1 MPDSGVKIS
10 SLPSAA
16 AEDIQGTD
24 VLAGVSDDA
33 TKKFTF
39 TNILTWIKARL
50 SKSDVG
56 LDNVAN
62 VLQYSAS
69 NPPPTPTKSDIGL
82 GNVDNVQQYSASNPP
97 PYPVTSVNGQI
108 GAVSIT
114 IPTPASPSDASPAMD
129 GTAAA
134 GSSPDF
140 ARGDHVHPT
149 DTSRQATINV
159 SGVLAG
165 DGNGGVAAVTVDS
178 SPDTSHTSNLI
189 SSAAVAGALTGLES
203 DLAAIHATGTTN
215 TTGAAISSGTYF
227 YLNGALVQAKENI
240 GTGAPFTSGT
250 NYAAVTAG
258 GLNDLKAALSNV
270 VTGSIPLTLD
280 GGPYTTPLTSGI
292 VKYMKYGRVTQLYI
306 DFKIAADA
314 TSSTSYFYMD
324 LPAELTGLSGVHIF
338 LPSKISNNG
347 TPLAFATAVNTR
359 LYVYLSTGG
368 ATPTFATAG
377 QSIEASGMYM
387 SAT

>member
-50 SKSDVG
+50 SKSDIG

-62 VLQYSAS
+62 VL
-69 NPPPTPTKSDIGL
+69 
-82 GNVDNVQQYSASNPP
+82 QYSASNPP

-165 DGNGGVAAVTVDS
+165 DGNGGIAAVTVDS

-189 SSAAVAGALTGLES
+189 SSAAVAGALTDLES

-227 YLNGALVQAKENI
+227 YLNGALVQAKANI
-240 GTGAPFTSGT
+240 ASGATFTSGT

-258 GLNDLKAALSNV
+258 GLNDLKSTITVSARQTLVNFTVPVPEPSDTNWHNASGTFDTTYKWYLIQCGPVGGTSNTMVVPGDIVRMINGGVLIQLQAFYDADNQGQLSVYNGTWV
-270 VTGSIPLTLD
+270 VTAK
-280 GGPYTTPLTSGI
+280 
-292 VKYMKYGRVTQLYI
+292 VK
-306 DFKIAADA
+306 
-314 TSSTSYFYMD
+314 S
-324 LPAELTGLSGVHIF
+324 
-338 LPSKISNNG
+338 
-347 TPLAFATAVNTR
+347 LAFEIKIQGIN
-359 LYVYLSTGG
+359 
-368 ATPTFATAG
+368 
-377 QSIEASGMYM
+377 
-387 SAT
+387 

>member
-189 SSAAVAGALTGLES
+189 SSAAVAGALTALES

-215 TTGAAISSGTYF
+215 TTGAMIAKGMYF
-227 YLNGALVQAKENI
+227 YLNGSLVQAKENI
-240 GTGAPFTSGT
+240 ASGATFTNGT
-250 NYAAVTAG
+250 NYVVVTAG
-258 GLNDLKAALSNV
+258 GLNSLKAALDPIQAELSAFTAYGHAYGGGDSVNITLPQRAPFSEYAPLFV
-270 VTGSIPLTLD
+270 VCIYRGQETSDKNGIAVLKCVNNIPLIAYKANATALTGVAYDTATRVLTLSCV
-280 GGPYTTPLTSGI
+280 PYTTFLVI
-292 VKYMKYGRVTQLYI
+292 GRL
-306 DFKIAADA
+306 
-314 TSSTSYFYMD
+314 
-324 LPAELTGLSGVHIF
+324 G
-338 LPSKISNNG
+338 
-347 TPLAFATAVNTR
+347 AV
-359 LYVYLSTGG
+359 
-368 ATPTFATAG
+368 
-377 QSIEASGMYM
+377 
-387 SAT
+387 